1 MSNPFSIV
9 VPCFEKKEIL
19 ENFIKLIIT
28 KLDNIENCEIIFI
41 DDGNHFEFENILN
54 LKDNRV
60 KLFKNNENK
69 GYGYSIKKGVSAA
82 KNEIIGIIDCDNSYI
97 IDDLIYNLKNFSK
110 KKINVLVGKRIFEY
124 NEGYIRKT
132 FRKFINFFSSVIFKY
147 KIEDINSGIRIF
159 LKGEFLKYIN
169 IYPDRF
175 SISSTHTL
183 STVADKKKLEYFD
196 TKYLKRSGKSKINI
210 FYDPVKFIFL
220 ILKISLIF
228 SPMKSFGLL
237 GLFFI
242 LMSLIILIISFIF
255 LTQIM
260 DLTFLLLFIS
270 GLNFILLG
278 VICEIVKI
286 NLK

>member
-28 KLDNIENCEIIFI
+28 KLNNIENCEIIFI

-210 FYDPVKFIFL
+210 FYDPAKFIFL
-220 ILKISLIF
+220 ILKIFLIF

>member
-28 KLDNIENCEIIFI
+28 KLNNIENCEIIFI

-183 STVADKKKLEYFD
+183 STVADKK
-196 TKYLKRSGKSKINI
+196 N
-210 FYDPVKFIFL
+210 
-220 ILKISLIF
+220 
-228 SPMKSFGLL
+228 
-237 GLFFI
+237 
-242 LMSLIILIISFIF
+242 
-255 LTQIM
+255 
-260 DLTFLLLFIS
+260 
-270 GLNFILLG
+270 
-278 VICEIVKI
+278 
-286 NLK
+286 